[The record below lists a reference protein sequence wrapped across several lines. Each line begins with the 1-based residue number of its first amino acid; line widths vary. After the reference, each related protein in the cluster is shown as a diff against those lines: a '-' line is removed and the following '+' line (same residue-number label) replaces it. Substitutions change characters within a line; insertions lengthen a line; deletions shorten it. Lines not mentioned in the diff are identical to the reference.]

1 MIIAIDG
8 PAASGKT
15 STAKKLA
22 EKLSY
27 THLNSGLMYRAL
39 TYVFLIENCINDFSK
54 NLNILLKKIKFTGKN
69 LNTVYYNNEN
79 ITDYLYS
86 EQINSNIKFISN
98 NKKIRK
104 NLILLQR
111 KLVENKNVVCE
122 GRDIGSV
129 VFPNAE
135 FKFYLEADI
144 NVRALRRYKQL
155 KNDLSIDEIK
165 KNIVSRDFN
174 DKNRN
179 ISPLIKTS
187 DCIIVDT
194 TEMTI
199 TKQVEYL
206 YSTIINQDKK

>member
-1 MIIAIDG
+1 M
-8 PAASGKT
+8 
-15 STAKKLA
+15 
-22 EKLSY
+22 
-27 THLNSGLMYRAL
+27 
-39 TYVFLIENCINDFSK
+39 FL
-54 NLNILLKKIKFTGKN
+54 
-69 LNTVYYNNEN
+69 
-79 ITDYLYS
+79 
-86 EQINSNIKFISN
+86 
-98 NKKIRK
+98 
-104 NLILLQR
+104 

-206 YSTIINQDKK
+206 YSTIKSN